1 MAHEGRI
8 DYSESTQIRAKWLSL
23 QSCAE
28 SFVQACERG
37 NFDPEAEHSS
47 KL

>member
-8 DYSESTQIRAKWLSL
+8 DACESTQIRAKWQSL

-28 SFVQACERG
+28 SFVQACEHG
-37 NFDPEAEHSS
+37 NFDSETR
-47 KL
+47 